1 VVHYWLPRV
10 TLAMKSFYSSES
22 TIEVIAADGGR
33 IVVVLPIAGDPSSLG
48 DHVDPAIR
56 AACQTPL
63 PVSEWEK
70 YLASLPAP
78 TPLPEP
84 TLTEKLASI
93 GLTIDQLKEALK

>member
-1 VVHYWLPRV
+1 
-10 TLAMKSFYSSES
+10 MKSYWTNDQ
-22 TIEVIAADGGR
+22 TIAVVKSDGSYEYVALASREHFKDIALYLSAE
-33 IVVVLPIAGDPSSLG
+33 LAE
-48 DHVDPAIR
+48 
-56 AACQTPL
+56 ACKAPL

-78 TPLPEP
+78 APPPEP